1 MTQWAELISAH
12 RWGEFEISVLSAK
25 KQACW
30 TENAKLRI
38 RNSHKVHNLKSET
51 EIIGF
56 GSQGMALS
64 IEFSHFDSCNTW
76 HFTCDTCLNKELSE
90 LEKKW
95 TIRHAQRGKL
105 ARAALCTMQEE
116 QCEQEYLLKVFTH
129 FTVKHQTKIHR
140 PSSMAPG
147 FYPLHWNTWF

>member
-1 MTQWAELISAH
+1 MLILYDTMS
-12 RWGEFEISVLSAK
+12 RINFGTPMRGIRNKCTFGKKTSVLNRK
-25 KQACW
+25 CE
-30 TENAKLRI
+30 T
-38 RNSHKVHNLKSET
+38 HKVHNLKSET
-51 EIIGF
+51 EI
-56 GSQGMALS
+56 SQGMALS